1 MATNVP
7 LVFIISFM
15 IWKF

>member
-15 IWKF
+15 TWKF